1 MNTATVSEYQ
11 RLVYASRATFKPI
24 GNGTGIDPEIARILM
39 QSRRNN
45 PANGLVGALYYADGY
60 FFQCLEGR
68 VAAIEQ
74 LYARLH
80 HDPRHTDLKI
90 LGRQAISAPSFS
102 TWAMKFVPNAK
113 EVSALLARHNRKVFD
128 PSTFDTATIRE
139 LVELLLHGSNV
150 TTVATSPEALAVRI
164 KRNELMTWAAL
175 TLSVVA
181 LLLAVFI

>member
-11 RLVYASRATFKPI
+11 RLVYASRATFPPI

-68 VAAIEQ
+68 AAAIEQ

-102 TWAMKFVPNAK
+102 SWAMKFVPNAK
-113 EVSALLARHNRKVFD
+113 VVSALLARHGRKVFD
-128 PSTFDTATIRE
+128 PSTFDAATIRE

-150 TTVATSPEALAVRI
+150 TTVATSPEALALRI